1 METSNDKRWRTDLK
15 VLYLAGYKRLR
26 LYDVFSNPGWFTVII
41 VVSGSAGFTYNS
53 SSIVLST
60 GEMCAAPYGSELTW
74 LSGPLRICLISCTL
88 DFAVSSRAVR
98 FGSPCIEAVIS
109 QAVIILPLTESEMR
123 QMIQLTKL
131 LKKKKSARHT
141 LFQDEMVLLCL
152 HLIFYEF
159 CGLYYKYGE
168 DTALLYSR
176 NDKTV
181 SNFISLVH
189 QHCKV
194 HHEIKFYADSLFVS
208 QGHLRK
214 TVRGALGSSAKH
226 FIEMAVIAEA
236 YLLLAD
242 EKLSVAQIAENLN
255 FKDTSSFSHFFKR
268 HTRLSP
274 SQYRLNLKF

>member
-1 METSNDKRWRTDLK
+1 METLNDKQWRTDLK
-15 VLYLAGYKRLR
+15 VLYLAGYKRLKF
-26 LYDVFSNPGWFTVII
+26 YDVFSSPGWFTVII
-41 VVSGSAGFTYNS
+41 VVSGSAAFTYSS
-53 SSIVLST
+53 SSIVLSP
-60 GEMCAAPYGSELTW
+60 GEMCAAPHGSELNR

-98 FGSPCIEAVIS
+98 FGNPCIEAVIS
-109 QAVIILPLTESEMR
+109 QAVIILPLTASEMR

-141 LFQDEMVLLCL
+141 LFQDEMVLLYL

-159 CGLYYKYGE
+159 CSLYYKYGE

-242 EKLSVAQIAENLN
+242 ENLSVAQIAENLN

>member
-1 METSNDKRWRTDLK
+1 METSNNKQWLTDLK
-15 VLYLAGYKRLR
+15 VLYLAGYKKLR
-26 LYDVFSNPGWFTVII
+26 IYDVFSSPGWFTVII
-41 VVSGSAGFTYNS
+41 VVSGSAAFTCGG

-60 GEMCAAPYGSELTW
+60 GDMCVVPQGSELTS
-74 LSGPLRICLISCTL
+74 LSGPLRICLLSCTV

-98 FGSPCIEAVIS
+98 FGSPCIEALVS
-109 QAVIILPLTESEMR
+109 QAVVVLPLTPSEMR
-123 QMIQLTKL
+123 HMIQLIKL
-131 LKKKKSARHT
+131 LKKKIFARDT

-159 CGLYYKYGE
+159 CGLYYKNGQ

-176 NDKTV
+176 NDKTA
-181 SNFISLVH
+181 SNFIMLVH

-214 TVRGALGSSAKH
+214 TVRGVLGTSAKH

-242 EKLSVAQIAENLN
+242 ENLSIAQIAENLN
-255 FKDTSSFSHFFKR
+255 FKDSSSFSHFFKR